1 MAQRLMNV
9 DRNAVLMRAR
19 EQRRRPSLPEGLLW
33 QALRTRPDGF
43 KFRRQHPFGWYIADF
58 YCPAADLVIEIDGE
72 SHSMGGRPQQDARR
86 DEWLRRQG
94 LRVVRFAATGVMND
108 LNSVVTAILLACR
121 R

>member
-1 MAQRLMNV
+1 MARHPKAV

-33 QALRTRPDGF
+33 QAL

-58 YCPAADLVIEIDGE
+58 YCPAANLVIEIDGE
-72 SHSMGGRPQQDARR
+72 NHWMGDRPQHDARR

-94 LRVVRFAATGVMND
+94 LRVVRFAARDVMND